1 MLVWLWSCCLSFV
14 CGVAL
19 PMEANLVAENENSK
33 DIERSKQVRCP
44 TMAIWNLAKIKVQKI
59 MQKWNVTTIMQM
71 VNMEQEMETLQGL
84 IMVEVVVDM
93 KEEAEAGVILAEVA
107 TTKSIETAK
116 ICYQEMSKSLI
127 LQAVSSYYVKN
138 FDCKPLYKKY
148 RIYIKNYTMPC
159 FCRYPILFSRLI
171 FTTSLKKF

>member
-1 MLVWLWSCCLSFV
+1 MLVWFWSCCLSFV
-14 CGVAL
+14 CCVAL
-19 PMEANLVAENENSK
+19 PMEAKLVAEHGNSK

-59 MQKWNVTTIMQM
+59 IQKWNVTTIMQM

-107 TTKSIETAK
+107 TTKSIETAR

-127 LQAVSSYYVKN
+127 LQAVSNYYVKN
-138 FDCKPLYKKY
+138 FDCKPLYKKV
-148 RIYIKNYTMPC
+148 
-159 FCRYPILFSRLI
+159 
-171 FTTSLKKF
+171 